1 LESGVRRQYGKSGG
15 MMVINEIFWNI
26 GAYGHIFYY
35 LLLPLAAILGYTIY
49 RRLRLWRLGQPENRL
64 SNLWQSVCSFVVTGI
79 VDGLIHRRF
88 IREPYPGLMHFLI
101 FWGAIV
107 FLLAVA
113 TDFIAYYAIG
123 GLFGGAYR
131 GMSLVVDIFGI
142 LVLVGLAIATYRRY
156 IQRPERL
163 DNKPENAIALSIIFV
178 TVVTSFLIEGL
189 RIAYFT
195 ANPLTFQ
202 EIYPAIG
209 PYNPSWALWSP
220 GGWVT
225 AQMFDGLSSNAL
237 LLTHKSLWWFRAAL
251 VLGAISY
258 IALTFSSLSHVVIA
272 PFNVFFRSMR
282 PKGALA
288 PIDLETAESYGAGKI
303 TDFTWKHIFDLD
315 ACTRC
320 GRCQDACPAYAT
332 GKPLSPKKVIQDL
345 KRNWLEVGPSLLAA
359 KASGGTR
366 SKAGN
371 PGDNSRSL
379 IGDVIREDE
388 IWSCTTCRACEE
400 VCPLFVEHIDKIINM
415 RRYLVLEQAA
425 IPETAEIALRYIE
438 DRGHSCR
445 GTTATRSAWFQSI
458 NVARLADYRDVDLVY
473 FVGCAAALED
483 RNMKVAVAVAHML
496 QAAGLKVGVLCEE
509 ETCCGEPARR
519 MGNEYLFQMQTL
531 KNIET
536 LNGYGIKDIVVT
548 CPHCYNTLKNE
559 YPQYGGKFT
568 VVHHSQIIV
577 DLLKQGRMKLSN
589 SLEKTVTYHDPC
601 YLGRYNDVYDEPRQ
615 MVKRIPGAHLVEMK
629 RSRNR
634 SFCCGG
640 GGGRFWMEE
649 QIGTR
654 VNEART
660 TQIIE
665 TGADIVAT
673 ACPYCLQMIED
684 GIKAKEASESIKAM
698 DLAELAQKAL

>member
-1 LESGVRRQYGKSGG
+1 
-15 MMVINEIFWNI
+15 MATTEIFWNI
-26 GAYGHIFYY
+26 GAYGHILYY
-35 LLLPLAAILGYTIY
+35 LLIPLAVVLGYAIY
-49 RRLRLWRLGQPENRL
+49 KRYRLWRLGRPENRL
-64 SNLWQSVCSFVVTGI
+64 SNPWRSVWSFVGTGI
-79 VDGLIHRRF
+79 IDGLIHRRF
-88 IREPYPGLMHFLI
+88 IRELYPGLMHFLI

-107 FLLAVA
+107 FLLALA
-113 TDFIAYYAIG
+113 TDLIIYHAMG
-123 GLFGGAYR
+123 GLSGGAYL
-131 GMSLVVDIFGI
+131 GLSLVVDVFGI

-156 IQRPERL
+156 IRRPERL
-163 DNKPENAIALSIIFV
+163 DNKPENAIALSLIFV
-178 TVVTSFLIEGL
+178 IVVTCFLIEGV

-195 ANPLTFQ
+195 ANPLAFQ

-220 GGWVT
+220 GGWLV
-225 AQMFDGLSSNAL
+225 AQMFDGLSSDVL
-237 LLTHKSLWWFRAAL
+237 LITHKSLWWFRTAL
-251 VLGAISY
+251 ALGAVAY
-258 IALTFSSLSHVVIA
+258 VAFTFSSLSHIVIA

-303 TDFTWKHIFDLD
+303 TDFTWKQLFDLD

-345 KRNWLEVGPSLLAA
+345 KRHWLEVGPSLLAA

-371 PGDNSRSL
+371 PGDESGSL
-379 IGDVIREDE
+379 IGDVILEDE
-388 IWSCTTCRACEE
+388 IWSCTTCRACQE
-400 VCPLFVEHIDKIINM
+400 VCPVFIEHIDKIIDM
-415 RRYLVLEQAA
+415 RRNLVLEQAA
-425 IPETAEIALRYIE
+425 MPETAEMVLRHIE

-445 GTTATRSAWFQSI
+445 GTTATRSDWCLSLG
-458 NVARLADYRDVDLVY
+458 VTRLAENRDVDLLY

-483 RNMKVAVAVAHML
+483 RSMKVAVAVTKLL

-519 MGNEYLFQMQTL
+519 MGNEYLFQIQTL

-536 LNGYGIKDIVVT
+536 LNGYGVKDIVVT

-559 YPQYGGKFT
+559 YPHYGGKFN
-568 VVHHSQIIV
+568 VVHHSQVIA
-577 DLLKQGRMKLSN
+577 DLLKQGRLKLGN
-589 SLEKTVTYHDPC
+589 SLEKTITYHDPC
-601 YLGRYNDVYDEPRQ
+601 YLGRHNDIYDAPRQ
-615 MVKRIPGAHLVEMK
+615 IVKRIRGAHLVEMK
-629 RSRNR
+629 RCRNK

-649 QIGTR
+649 RIGTR
-654 VNEART
+654 ISEART
-660 TQIIE
+660 AQIIE
-665 TGADIVAT
+665 TGVDIVAT
-673 ACPYCLQMIED
+673 ACPYCLQMFED
-684 GIKAKEASESIKAM
+684 GIKAKEASESIQAM
-698 DLAELAQKAL
+698 DLAALAQKAL